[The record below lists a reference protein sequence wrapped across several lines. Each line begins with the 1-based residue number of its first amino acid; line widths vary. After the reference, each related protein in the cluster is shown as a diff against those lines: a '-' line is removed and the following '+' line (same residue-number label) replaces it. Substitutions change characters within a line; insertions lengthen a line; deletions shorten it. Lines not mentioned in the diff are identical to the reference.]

1 MDIEA
6 MESCKGQVGKRN
18 RKMGRLSE
26 AVERA
31 EVDGPKE
38 LVVPRILHD
47 QLSKLRPIMG
57 SNRFLASLLTLSF
70 VTVAVAQTPAPDSD
84 ALAHL
89 NFTTAQK
96 QTIYQSIAKTQKN
109 NAAPVGFRAAVGTLV
124 PSSVELAPVPATVAE
139 LMPQTKGLE
148 AGLVEGEVILVD
160 PQGGKVITVITPQPQ
175 P

>member
-1 MDIEA
+1 MDVEA

-18 RKMGRLSE
+18 RKMDRLSE
-26 AVERA
+26 TVQGSKFDR
-31 EVDGPKE
+31 PQE
-38 LVVPRILHD
+38 LVVPRVLHD
-47 QLSKLRPIMG
+47 QLIKLRPIMG
-57 SNRFLASLLTLSF
+57 SNCFLASLLTLSF

-84 ALAHL
+84 ALAHA

-96 QTIYQSIAKTQKN
+96 QTIYQSTAKTQKN
-109 NAAPVGFRAAVGTLV
+109 NAAPVGFRAAVGALV
-124 PSSVELAPVPATVAE
+124 PSSVELASVPATVAE

-160 PQGGKVITVITPQPQ
+160 PQDRKVITVVAAQPQ